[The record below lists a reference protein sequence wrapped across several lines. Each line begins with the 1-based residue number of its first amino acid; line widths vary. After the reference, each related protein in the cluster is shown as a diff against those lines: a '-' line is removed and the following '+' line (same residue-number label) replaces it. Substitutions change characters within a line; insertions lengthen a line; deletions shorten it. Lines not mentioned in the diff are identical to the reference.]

1 MIRGVVAMHMNIKRL
16 FLVTIMFFCASN
28 AQDNYEQK
36 FKNVLLIINFNHPY
50 YANIEFIKKL
60 YAPFFK
66 DIIFYGEEPHPM
78 VNQIKTEKGFYVSEL
93 MYQVLENYP
102 DHEGYLFLE
111 DDCILNIW
119 NCLSLDLNK
128 IWLLPGFTRSE
139 YVQTYPHFITTH
151 LITGQATEA
160 WGWSWRAESTK
171 RAFSKLLPH
180 DLENITYNV
189 GKDCAIAS
197 AADMFYFPARYRTQ
211 VMRMC
216 LAFKDVFIEVAM
228 PCILACLDKKE
239 QWEKVSI
246 WFEVSEEYLKKQ
258 WPTEQTCVHP
268 IKLSSHMSRQRVL
281 DIFSRKIPAL
291 KNYYEQ
297 F

>member
-1 MIRGVVAMHMNIKRL
+1 MYMKLKRL
-16 FLVTIMFFCASN
+16 CLLTFIFFCGSH
-28 AQDNYEQK
+28 AQDNYQK
-36 FKNVLLIINFNHPY
+36 KFENVLLIINFNHPY

-66 DIIFYGEEPHPM
+66 DIIFYGEEPHPLIR
-78 VNQIKTEKGFYVSEL
+78 QIKTEKGHFVSDL
-93 MYQVLENYP
+93 MYDVLEQYP
-102 DHEGYLFLE
+102 DAAGYLFLE

-128 IWLLPGFTRSE
+128 IWLLPGFTRSS
-139 YVQTYPHFITTH
+139 YVQTNPHFIITH

-160 WGWSWRAESTK
+160 WGWSWRAESTR
-171 RAFSKLLPH
+171 RAFSKLLAH
-180 DLENITYNV
+180 DLENMTYNV
-189 GKDCAIAS
+189 GKNLAIAS
-197 AADMFYFPARYRTQ
+197 AADMFYFPGRYRNE

-246 WFEVSEEYLKKQ
+246 WFEVSEDYLKKQ
-258 WPTEQTCVHP
+258 WPIEQTCVHP
-268 IKLSSHMSRQRVL
+268 IKLSSPISRQRVL
-281 DIFSRKIPAL
+281 SIFRTKFPEMAH
-291 KNYYEQ
+291 Y
-297 F
+297 FDTF